1 MSSVLHTTRG
11 WHRPLLV
18 NTALMLSL
26 VVASIVGLLVD
37 DRMLLGESVWVKPLK
52 FGLSFAVYAATLA
65 WLLSRLT
72 RARRF
77 GWWVGTVFAVVGVI
91 EVGVVAFAAARGTFS
106 HFNHSAE
113 PANQAVQ
120 MIFNLGVPGIFV
132 ANLIIAVLVLFQRT
146 GDRALTM
153 AIRTGLAIST
163 VGMFLA
169 FWIVAVNTEGPRQVT
184 DARGE
189 TVPME
194 GGHGIG
200 VPDGNGLPILHWST
214 EGGDMR
220 VPHFVGLH
228 GIQVMLLLAVGLS
241 ALARRYGWLR
251 DERTRA
257 RLIGVGAA
265 GHSGLLAVVTWQ
277 AMRGQSLIHP
287 DAATLTALVTVV
299 VLTGL
304 GVATVV
310 AAAKRAASRPEEPT
324 LTG

>member
-26 VVASIVGLLVD
+26 VAVSIVGLLVD
-37 DRMLLGESVWVKPLK
+37 DRALLGEPVWVKPLK

-65 WLLSRLT
+65 WLLGRLT

-106 HFNHSAE
+106 HFNQSEE

-120 MIFNLGVPGIFV
+120 TIFNLGIPGIFV
-132 ANLIIAVLVLFQRT
+132 ANLIIAIMVLFQRT
-146 GDRALTM
+146 GDRALTR

-169 FWIVAVNTEGPRQVT
+169 FWIVSVNVEDPRQVT

-189 TVPME
+189 TMPMV
-194 GGHGIG
+194 GGHGVG
-200 VPDGNGLPILHWST
+200 TPDGGGLPILNWST

-228 GIQVMLLLAVGLS
+228 GIQVMLLLAIGLT
-241 ALARRYGWLR
+241 ALATRYVWLR

-257 RLIGVGAA
+257 RLVGVGAA
-265 GHSGLLAVVTWQ
+265 GYSGLLAVVTWQ

-287 DAATLTALVTVV
+287 DAATLTAFGTVV

-304 GVATVV
+304 ALATVV
-310 AAAKRAASRPEEPT
+310 AAGKRAAARSEEPA
-324 LTG
+324 LTR